1 MSGTRGILAYARVIM
16 RDPAR
21 IPELCRL
28 LQRAWERVPDQR
40 LGQLVVNAIAPS
52 APCRELFHAEESRT
66 RRGLERLVQ
75 EGLADPELPS
85 HHEATIRWE
94 PLGEPAPTTVTLEGA
109 RLGSFD
115 VDIYFCQV
123 LEVRFGGEY
132 REGSRGNPDADA
144 MVRWLAVLLARTG
157 PDVVLLDLSALRYTW
172 GDGLIRVFELIGR
185 LDTDQPLGV
194 TVLGGPASAP
204 ALSSLGVRVVHTDPA
219 AALDDAMRQAVR
231 RSFDIG

>member
-1 MSGTRGILAYARVIM
+1 M
-16 RDPAR
+16 RDPGR

-52 APCRELFHAEESRT
+52 APCQEVFYAEESRV
-66 RRGLERLVQ
+66 RRGLERLAQ
-75 EGLADPELPS
+75 QGLADPELPS
-85 HHEATIRWE
+85 HVEAAIRWE
-94 PLGEPAPTTVTLEGA
+94 ALGEPTPTTVTLEGA

-115 VDIYFCQV
+115 VDSYFCRV

-132 REGSRGNPDADA
+132 RHGSLGNPDADA
-144 MVRWLAVLLARTG
+144 MVSWLAELLARAE

-172 GDGLIRVFELIGR
+172 GDGLLRVFEQIGR
-185 LDTDQPLGV
+185 FDADQPLGV

-204 ALSSLGVRVVHTDPA
+204 ALSSLGVLVVHTEPA
-219 AALDDAMRQAVR
+219 KALDDAKRQAVR